1 MFICSVFIRTR
12 HMALSFSLLKISW
25 GKMILAMPFPFLLKF
40 MLKIRAEK
48 MNALSKWWFLIVYC
62 VALTFWVHSLMKWVY
77 YSQGV
82 CSLVLHSLLKESTPI
97 LIKRENRQYVQWILR
112 TENNKTKVQRRR
124 KMSKRRWLPAEILK
138 VWGPECSNTK

>member
-12 HMALSFSLLKISW
+12 HMALSFTLLKILW

-62 VALTFWVHSLMKWVY
+62 VALTFWIHSLMKWVY

-82 CSLVLHSLLKESTPI
+82 FYPLLHSLLKGSTPG
-97 LIKRENRQYVQWILR
+97 LIKRENRQYVQWTLR
-112 TENNKTKVQRRR
+112 TENKTKVQRRR
-124 KMSKRRWLPAEILK
+124 NMSKRRWLPAEILK